1 MSPWPLHEDGTW
13 REYALR
19 RSSGPALFLDRD
31 GVIVEETGYL
41 HEPDK
46 VRLVAGITDIM
57 GRANAR
63 GVAVIVVTNQ
73 GGIGR
78 GLFRWEDF
86 AAVQVEIARRLSR
99 AGVHWDGVLASPFG
113 PGDSLMRKPRPGM
126 LLAAATALGIDR
138 AASWIIGDR
147 ETDIEAGH
155 AAGLAG
161 GFMVGDGYSRGER
174 QRALGFGEPGPCYQV
189 HAVSAPADAVAHLP
203 FLVNSR
209 VRHPDTPDHGPQA
222 LLRT

>member
-13 REYALR
+13 REYSR
-19 RSSGPALFLDRD
+19 NRCQGPALFLDRD

-41 HEPDK
+41 HEPEK
-46 VRLVAGITDIM
+46 VRLVTGIIDIM
-57 GRANAR
+57 GRANAS
-63 GVAVIVVTNQ
+63 GIAVIVVTNQ

-86 AAVQVEIARRLSR
+86 AAVQEEIARRLSR

-113 PGDSLMRKPRPGM
+113 PGNSPMRKPRPGM
-126 LLAAATALGIDR
+126 LLAAAAALGIDR
-138 AASWIIGDR
+138 SGSWIIGDR

-161 GFMVGDGYSRGER
+161 GLLVGAGYSSGER
-174 QRALGFGEPGPCYQV
+174 QRALGFDEPGRYRV
-189 HAVSAPADAVAHLP
+189 HTVRTPADAVAHLP
-203 FLVNSR
+203 FLVN
-209 VRHPDTPDHGPQA
+209 P
-222 LLRT
+222 

>member
-13 REYALR
+13 REYTLKR
-19 RSSGPALFLDRD
+19 CRGPALFLDRD

-41 HEPDK
+41 HEPEK
-46 VRLVAGITDIM
+46 VRLVTGIIDIM
-57 GRANAR
+57 SRANAC
-63 GVAVIVVTNQ
+63 GIAVIVVTNQ

-86 AAVQVEIARRLSR
+86 AAVQEEIKRRLSR

-113 PGDSLMRKPRPGM
+113 PGNSPMRKPRPGM
-126 LLAAATALGIDR
+126 LLAAAATLGIDR
-138 AASWIIGDR
+138 SESWIIGDR

-161 GFMVGDGYSRGER
+161 GILVGDGYSSGER
-174 QRALGFGEPGPCYQV
+174 QRALAFDEPGRYLV
-189 HAVSAPADAVAHLP
+189 HGVRTPADAVAHLP
-203 FLVNSR
+203 FLVN
-209 VRHPDTPDHGPQA
+209 P
-222 LLRT
+222 

>member
-1 MSPWPLHEDGTW
+1 MSPWPLNEDGTW
-13 REYALR
+13 REYASLECP
-19 RSSGPALFLDRD
+19 GPALFLDRD

-46 VRLVAGITDIM
+46 VRLVAGIIDVM
-57 GRANAR
+57 GRANAC

-86 AAVQVEIARRLSR
+86 AAVQEEIARHLDD

-113 PGDSLMRKPRPGM
+113 PGDSPMRKPRPGM
-126 LLAAATALGIDR
+126 LLAAAATLGIDH

-147 ETDIEAGH
+147 ETDIEAGY

-161 GFMVGDGYSRGER
+161 GILVGDGYSSGER
-174 QRALGFGEPGPCYQV
+174 QRALGFDEPGRYQV
-189 HAVSAPADAVAHLP
+189 HTVGTPADAVAHLP
-203 FLVNSR
+203 FLVNS
-209 VRHPDTPDHGPQA
+209 
-222 LLRT
+222 

>member
-13 REYALR
+13 REYTR
-19 RSSGPALFLDRD
+19 RRCPGPALFLDRD

-41 HEPDK
+41 HEPGE
-46 VRLVAGITDIM
+46 VRLVAGITDVM

-63 GVAVIVVTNQ
+63 GIAVIVVTNQ

-78 GLFRWEDF
+78 GLFRWENF
-86 AAVQVEIARRLSR
+86 AAVQEEITRRLKR

-113 PGDSLMRKPRPGM
+113 PGNSPMRKPRPGM
-126 LLAAATALGIDR
+126 LLAAAASLGIDR
-138 AASWIIGDR
+138 SASWIIGDR

-161 GFMVGDGYSRGER
+161 GIFVGDGYSDRER
-174 QRALGFGEPGPCYQV
+174 RRALAFDEADRYRV
-189 HAVSAPADAVAHLP
+189 HGVSTPADAVARLP
-203 FLVNSR
+203 FLVNPLTRSSG
-209 VRHPDTPDHGPQA
+209 HPGP
-222 LLRT
+222 